1 MQGVATLRNTDSFGL
16 SCKQFPEQ
24 VRKSLFSIKSQ
35 GGENIKIQFEQWSVP
50 ASPDGGCRVMF
61 ISVLDSGSSDL
72 VTSDTAKKGVNFCGL
87 NPGTY
92 ISSSSSIEL
101 IIHSDSHPSGSEPT
115 RFFQARVSS
124 TKEAPTPVVPG
135 KRYSQGAIDN
145 RFAPPAP
152 PRQAAPA
159 MPAMPAMG
167 RQPAGMMPIGRSFA
181 PQRPMAGHM
190 PMGGHHMGGHHMQPP
205 VSLKN
210 GMSGGMNTGSDRAF
224 ERPTYEIPF
233 TRAPDIFPASGPGS
247 QRTAP
252 RRINPLA
259 GIIPKNHAKKPGA
272 TREDVHGRVNTKLIA
287 RMQQLKKSGTLN
299 QVLSGMKTPEAP
311 TGPGVLA
318 PGALPPPGAPQ
329 YPRPNPQAAHPGAVY
344 TQNGQII
351 PGPAVLKHS
360 ADMPEQA
367 MPVTVPPQEAEDN
380 ENMNVSFL

>member
-1 MQGVATLRNTDSFGL
+1 MFV
-16 SCKQFPEQ
+16 
-24 VRKSLFSIKSQ
+24 SI
-35 GGENIKIQFEQWSVP
+35 
-50 ASPDGGCRVMF
+50 
-61 ISVLDSGSSDL
+61 LDSGSSDL

-101 IIHSDSHPSGSEPT
+101 IIHSDSHPSGSEPV
-115 RFFQARVSS
+115 RFFQAKVSS
-124 TKEAPTPVVPG
+124 TNQAPTPVVPG
-135 KRYSQGAIDN
+135 KRYSQGAVDN

-152 PRQAAPA
+152 RQVAPVA
-159 MPAMPAMG
+159 PAMPAMG
-167 RQPAGMMPIGRSFA
+167 RQPAGMMPMARPYA
-181 PQRPMAGHM
+181 PQRPMAGQM
-190 PMGGHHMGGHHMQPP
+190 PMGGHHMGGHHMAQQPP
-205 VSLKN
+205 VFLKN
-210 GMSGGMNTGSDRAF
+210 GMTNGMTAGGMAPGSERAF

-233 TRAPDIFPASGPGS
+233 TRAPELFPASGPGS

-252 RRINPLA
+252 RRVNPLA

-299 QVLSGMKTPEAP
+299 QVLSGMKAPEAP
-311 TGPGVLA
+311 TGSGVLA
-318 PGALPPPGAPQ
+318 PGALPPAGAPH

-344 TQNGQII
+344 AQNGQIV

-380 ENMNVSFL
+380 ENMNVSFV